1 MEGIVGETMRKQ
13 RLELD
18 WVGKD
23 EEPKLEPRILIHEQS
38 LSVGSGE
45 SLLIHGDNLLGLKAL
60 ESDFTGRI
68 KCCYI
73 DPPFNTQQAFDHY
86 DDGLEH
92 SVWLSMMKNR
102 LQIIHKLLAKDG
114 TLFVHIDD
122 NELGYLLVL
131 LDEIFGR
138 GNRLYI
144 VSFKQGSATG
154 HKAINPGCVNTTN
167 FILIYSKDK
176 SHWTPNRVF
185 TERERDERYGQYIE
199 NVADD
204 YKKWRLTTLM
214 KGFANA
220 KNLSEKDARALVKG
234 QPELLD
240 EFVIEN
246 ARSVVQLARPDYKN
260 VGAETRKLIDKSQED
275 PDKVF
280 RLERE
285 EGLSTIYLLGGKRIL
300 FYSDKLKNI
309 DGRLVAG
316 EPLTTLWDDILSNNL
331 HAEGGV
337 DFPKGKKPEA
347 LIKRILEMST
357 NPGDWVLDS
366 FAGSGT
372 TAAAAQKF
380 GRKWIAIELGDHA
393 VTHIQP
399 RLKRVVEGSDESGIT
414 KAVSWKGG
422 GGFKFMRLAPS
433 LLLKDSFG
441 NWIISP
447 KYNAMQLAEA
457 VCKHEGFRFWPDQ
470 NLFWKQ
476 GFSAEKDYIFV
487 TTEFL
492 TADRIE
498 RIAASMK
505 PDETL
510 LICAK
515 AFRVPANKY
524 PNITIKKIPQMLL
537 GRCEFGRDDYSLNV
551 KEPVQEEMGLDEAD
565 I

>member
-1 MEGIVGETMRKQ
+1 MHKQ

-18 WVGKD
+18 WVGKN
-23 EEPKLEPRILIHEQS
+23 EEPRLEPRILMHEQS

-45 SLLIHGDNLLGLKAL
+45 SLLIHGDNLLGLRAL
-60 ESDFTGRI
+60 ESDFTGQI

-102 LQIIHKLLAKDG
+102 LQIIHNLLAKDG

-122 NELGYLLVL
+122 NELGYLVVL

-138 GNRLYI
+138 ANRLYI

-154 HKAINPGCVNTTN
+154 HKAINPGCVNTAN

-185 TERERDERYGQYIE
+185 TERGRDERYGQYIE
-199 NVADD
+199 NIADD
-204 YKKWRLTTLM
+204 FKKWRLTTLM
-214 KGFANA
+214 KGFASA
-220 KNLSEKDARALVKG
+220 KGLSEKDARALVKG

-240 EFVIEN
+240 EFVIDN
-246 ARSVVQLARPDYKN
+246 AKSVVQLARPDYKN
-260 VGAETRKLIDKSQED
+260 VGAETRKLIDKSQEE

-280 RLERE
+280 RLERT

-372 TAAAAQKF
+372 TAAAAHKF

-399 RLKRVVEGSDESGIT
+399 RLKRVVEGIDESGIT

-422 GGFKFMRLAPS
+422 GGFRFMKLAPS
-433 LLLKDSFG
+433 LLLKDSHG
-441 NWIISP
+441 NWVISP

-470 NLFWKQ
+470 NFYWKQ
-476 GFSAEKDYIFV
+476 GYSTEKDFIFV

-498 RIAASMK
+498 RIAGAMK

-524 PNITIKKIPQMLL
+524 TNITIKKIPHMLL